1 MPDVSW
7 FDITLHYRG
16 SLDVQMKKKLK
27 SRPITIASSVRVC
40 MLEAI
45 GINSGIDEYTPPL
58 YPIAL
63 IVSCDI
69 YIWATKA
76 QDKDKAKTKK
86 VEAMGHGSPISGF

>member
-1 MPDVSW
+1 M
-7 FDITLHYRG
+7 
-16 SLDVQMKKKLK
+16 QMKKKLK

-69 YIWATKA
+69 YI
-76 QDKDKAKTKK
+76 
-86 VEAMGHGSPISGF
+86 